1 VSVLALAAFSVGTAV
16 ALALW
21 VHGVYCY
28 IQMVRHRRPGVSP
41 LEVAWSA
48 DRLTPLGLEYRRRAL
63 RSYAAFV
70 ILAVLLMIAGSLLAA
85 AWREQAAERPD
96 DAAGVSSPGAKSYYL
111 PIPRPHTVGIC
122 SLMGGT
128 APGS

>member
-41 LEVAWSA
+41 LEVAWSP

-85 AWREQAAERPD
+85 AWREQAAW
-96 DAAGVSSPGAKSYYL
+96 
-111 PIPRPHTVGIC
+111 PRPSELTPPPGCHHQAQRATISPYLVHTR
-122 SLMGGT
+122 
-128 APGS
+128 